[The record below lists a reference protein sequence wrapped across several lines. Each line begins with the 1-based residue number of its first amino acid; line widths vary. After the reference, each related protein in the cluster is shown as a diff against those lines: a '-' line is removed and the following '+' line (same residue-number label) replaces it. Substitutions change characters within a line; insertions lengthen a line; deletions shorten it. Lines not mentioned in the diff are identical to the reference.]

1 MYRRRA
7 QLTESTKSSYWANS
21 KIWLEHTGTINWTY
35 LSLWDSDRLLAQW
48 SSVSLS
54 SCRVVLNSS
63 WRLSFHWHQP
73 SVLGEHTLAASNMT
87 CIPLNIQ
94 SASCTRKFTS
104 KFESDGSNLQKKNSF
119 YDLDDFGVRINFS
132 GPLHIHAC
140 EWTNVSVRVH
150 ADWAI
155 VVLLLE
161 IPPML
166 SHDSQGTGRWCR
178 GWVHLLA
185 TRRSRSQKAAF
196 LVAKNGGTIP
206 TAAWR
211 NVSIIQ

>member
-1 MYRRRA
+1 MG
-7 QLTESTKSSYWANS
+7 QWQVFS
-21 KIWLEHTGTINWTY
+21 
-35 LSLWDSDRLLAQW
+35 QW

-104 KFESDGSNLQKKNSF
+104 KFASDGSNLQKKTCF

-140 EWTNVSVRVH
+140 EWTNVSVRRTYTCGLSNCGTSP
-150 ADWAI
+150 WN
-155 VVLLLE
+155 
-161 IPPML
+161 PPQCFP
-166 SHDSQGTGRWCR
+166 HDSQGTGRWCR
-178 GWVHLLA
+178 GWVDLLA

-196 LVAKNGGTIP
+196 LAAKNGGTIP
-206 TAAWR
+206 TAASR
-211 NVSIIQ
+211 NVSSIQ